1 MPLRVPV
8 CTLTEVLWHIHY
20 RDELEDM
27 RLPQGLLPRSFNC
40 KAIVLQMHYI
50 YHRCRYYQL
59 QVSKYYA
66 YSY

>member
-1 MPLRVPV
+1 MNKSYEKKSHRCIVPLRVPMV
-8 CTLTEVLWHIHY
+8 ALTEHCSRAV
-20 RDELEDM
+20 
-27 RLPQGLLPRSFNC
+27 PRSFNC
-40 KAIVLQMHYI
+40 KAIVSQMHYI

>member
-1 MPLRVPV
+1 MRKNLLCHRCIVVPLRVPV

-40 KAIVLQMHYI
+40 KAIV
-50 YHRCRYYQL
+50 
-59 QVSKYYA
+59 SP
-66 YSY
+66 